1 MSQKPRT
8 IMELKVSEYKVLSVK
23 EEMRKNLIDKLRRNE
38 AIFPGIIGYEES
50 VIPEIETSILA
61 GHDMIFL
68 GERGQAKTR
77 VIRSLANLLDEE
89 IPVIKGCE
97 INDNPY
103 APVCKMCRDMVKEVG
118 DKVEISWIRRAD
130 RYGEKLATPDVSIAD
145 LIGEIDPI
153 KVAEGRY
160 LSDELT
166 IHFGLIPRSNRG
178 IFAIN
183 ELPDLVEKVQVGLFN
198 IMEEKDV
205 QIKGYKI
212 RLPLDICIVA
222 TANPEDYT
230 NRGRIITPLKDR
242 FQSQI
247 RTHYPSL
254 RDTEIKIME
263 QEAKVL
269 RREGYTVKVPKFIKE
284 IIAEITF
291 QARGSHEINQRSG
304 VSVRTTISNYESI
317 LAAAEKRG
325 IRMGEREVSPR
336 ITDFPAI
343 LPSTIGKIEL
353 EYLGEDTAESN
364 IVEKIIKR
372 AIKIVFDSYF
382 PSLNAFS
389 DLLES
394 FEHGYVEVSDTM
406 ASEEYL
412 VGIKEI
418 KGLKKCVEAL
428 GIEKTPAQ
436 IASAVEFMLE
446 GLHLSNK
453 LNKEKVRGRII
464 YK

>member
-1 MSQKPRT
+1 
-8 IMELKVSEYKVLSVK
+8 MELKASEYKVLSVK
-23 EEMRKNLIDKLRRNE
+23 EEMRKNLIDKMRLGE
-38 AIFPGIIGYEES
+38 VVFPGIIGYEES

-77 VIRSLANLLDEE
+77 VIRALINLLDEE
-89 IPVIKGCE
+89 VPAIKGCE

-103 APVCKMCRDMVKEVG
+103 APVCKMCRDMVKEIG
-118 DKVEISWIRRAD
+118 DKVEISWIRRED

-254 RDTEIKIME
+254 RDTEIRIME
-263 QEAKVL
+263 QEARTL
-269 RREGYTVKVPKFIKE
+269 RREGYVIKVPKFIKE

-304 VSVRTTISNYESI
+304 VSVRTTIANYESI
-317 LAAAEKRG
+317 IAAAEKRG
-325 IRMGEREVSPR
+325 IKMGEREVSPR

-353 EYLGEDTAESN
+353 EYLGEDTTESN
-364 IVEKIIKR
+364 VVEKIIKR
-372 AIKIVFDSYF
+372 AIKVVFDSYF
-382 PSLNAFS
+382 PSLNVFS

-406 ASEEYL
+406 PSEEYL
-412 VGIKEI
+412 AGIKEI
-418 KGLKKCVEAL
+418 KGLKKCIEAL
-428 GIEKTPAQ
+428 GIEQTPAQ
-436 IASAVEFMLE
+436 TASAVEFMLE

>member
-1 MSQKPRT
+1 
-8 IMELKVSEYKVLSVK
+8 MELKASEYKVLSVK
-23 EEMRKNLIDKLRRNE
+23 EEMRKNLIDKMRRGE

-77 VIRSLANLLDEE
+77 VIRALVNLLDEE
-89 IPVIKGCE
+89 VPVIKGCE

-103 APVCKMCRDMVKEVG
+103 APVCRMCRDMVKEVS
-118 DKVEISWIRRAD
+118 DKVEISWIRRED
-130 RYGEKLATPDVSIAD
+130 RYGEKLATPDASIAD

-254 RDTEIKIME
+254 RDTEIRIME
-263 QEAKVL
+263 QEARVL
-269 RREGYTVKVPKFIKE
+269 RREGYVIKVPKFIKE

-304 VSVRTTISNYESI
+304 VSVRTTIANYESI
-317 LAAAEKRG
+317 IAAAEKRG
-325 IRMGEREVSPR
+325 IKMGEREISPR

-353 EYLGEDTAESN
+353 EYLGEDMAESN
-364 IVEKIIKR
+364 VVEKIIKR
-372 AIKIVFDSYF
+372 AIKVVFDSYF

-406 ASEEYL
+406 PSEDYL
-412 VGIKEI
+412 VGIREI

-428 GIEKTPAQ
+428 GIEQTPAQ
-436 IASAVEFMLE
+436 TASAIEFMLE

>member
-1 MSQKPRT
+1 
-8 IMELKVSEYKVLSVK
+8 MELKASEYKVLSVK

-77 VIRSLANLLDEE
+77 VIRALANLLDEE
-89 IPVIKGCE
+89 VPVIKRCE

-103 APVCKMCRDMVKEVG
+103 APACKMCRDIVKEIG
-118 DKVEISWIRRAD
+118 DNVEILWVRRED

-263 QEAKVL
+263 QESRVL
-269 RREGYTVKVPKFIKE
+269 RREGYVVKVPKFIKE
-284 IIAEITF
+284 IIAEVTF

-304 VSVRTTISNYESI
+304 VSVRTTIANYESI

-325 IRMGEREVSPR
+325 VKMGEREVSPR

-364 IVEKIIKR
+364 IVDKIIKR

-382 PSLNAFS
+382 PSLSTFS

-394 FEHGYVEVSDTM
+394 FEQGYVEVSDTM
-406 ASEEYL
+406 PSEEYL

-428 GIEKTPAQ
+428 GIEQTPAQ
-436 IASAVEFMLE
+436 TASAVEFMLE